1 MDNQGNDSKN
11 KEMFAIFQL
20 ESEEILERLFNNLFD
35 LEKKP
40 ADKDL
45 ISTIY
50 QDLHSIKGA
59 VRMVGF
65 NNIQGIFHKME
76 DIFDAVNNGQFV
88 LDKDTINLM
97 SRSLE
102 TASKYLQE
110 SVKNSRE
117 IIDETYNAVISNLE
131 YILETGIHTEF
142 TEQNNIIASSIADI
156 AAGNINQ
163 GSEALPQ
170 EEINQAFNNCFEMID
185 GIVPEEETQDIVLLK
200 EEVQNIHKFFID
212 SNLYEVR
219 SSLENVIAKLDFV
232 MNATNTLTIS
242 EILELRNELS
252 SAAAKFTTSCIETE
266 DAGLT
271 FFEVAEKISM
281 LQGSSIYAKEI
292 EEDILHLKEDIA
304 DPNLLEVINM
314 ILEILRFISENSV
327 QLEEQMMLT
336 LKSAIEY
343 CASPNE
349 SFDYDLILQQLEI
362 MKQLLDLN
370 YKKDNEL
377 TEIKNISTQTTSN
390 NKSSSSTEIKT
401 LHVNAQKLDLLVN
414 QLGELIITKIKT
426 EKNLEKIDA
435 IKIANEICQKDLLKT
450 SNYLRYYNRKYL
462 QSGSTDQYTGVFVK
476 QVFSLLLDITQNVSK
491 TIYDLN
497 SLYRS
502 SKEDDMK
509 MRLII
514 DEMESMVK
522 NIRVLPISTVFNSFS
537 RMVRDIANEK
547 GKDIDFEIEGKD
559 TCADKKIIEEIKT
572 PLIHIL
578 RNAIDHGIESKEE
591 RIANGKSPVGRI
603 LLSAKQDDNKVII
616 DVFDDGQGFNL
627 QKIKDRAVSRG
638 FLTQEDIDSM
648 TDEAIMNIIFWPG
661 FTTGDSITSISGR
674 GIGLDVVKTKISQ
687 LNGKVKVISEF
698 GKGSCVHIE
707 IPVTLT
713 TLRVF
718 LVQISGQTFAIPIQ
732 VITTFILKKQ
742 NEIKTNNGIR
752 SIMYNNNIIPLYY
765 LADILGLEPVPRGDK
780 ETILII
786 ENDEKT
792 IGLVVDRLVGDQDI
806 LQKKLSPPLYK
817 VKNISGITN
826 LASGELCLIL
836 NMQDIMHFDFN
847 NAVNSA
853 NNPKL
858 LPSDTLSYKRILVVD
873 DSITTRTMIKNILLN
888 IGYMVDAVL
897 DAEEALVKLK
907 LNHYDLIITDLTMPK
922 IDGYEFI
929 ERLKND
935 EMYMDIP
942 IIVMSSMPEKSA
954 KSKLNKTFVDY
965 YISKDNFNQEELAS
979 QVKQILTKY
988 HNK

>member
-1 MDNQGNDSKN
+1 MYKRQ
-11 KEMFAIFQL
+11 
-20 ESEEILERLFNNLFD
+20 
-35 LEKKP
+35 
-40 ADKDL
+40 
-45 ISTIY
+45 
-50 QDLHSIKGA
+50 
-59 VRMVGF
+59 
-65 NNIQGIFHKME
+65 
-76 DIFDAVNNGQFV
+76 
-88 LDKDTINLM
+88 
-97 SRSLE
+97 
-102 TASKYLQE
+102 
-110 SVKNSRE
+110 
-117 IIDETYNAVISNLE
+117 
-131 YILETGIHTEF
+131 
-142 TEQNNIIASSIADI
+142 
-156 AAGNINQ
+156 
-163 GSEALPQ
+163 
-170 EEINQAFNNCFEMID
+170 
-185 GIVPEEETQDIVLLK
+185 VPEEESQDIVILK
-200 EEVQNIHKFFID
+200 EEVEKIYEFFKN
-212 SNLYEVR
+212 SNLYEVKT
-219 SSLENVIAKLDFV
+219 SLENILAKLDFV
-232 MNATNTLTIS
+232 MNATNTFTIS

-266 DAGLT
+266 EGGLT
-271 FFEVAEKISM
+271 FFDIAEKISM

-292 EEDILHLKEDIA
+292 KDDIAQLKEGVDDQNIIEIINVINDILD
-304 DPNLLEVINM
+304 
-314 ILEILRFISENSV
+314 FISENSV
-327 QLEEQMMLT
+327 QLEEQMMMT
-336 LKSAIEY
+336 LKGAVEY

-349 SFDYDLILQQLEI
+349 NIDNDLILQQLEI
-362 MKQLLDLN
+362 MKQLLELN
-370 YKKDNEL
+370 YKKD
-377 TEIKNISTQTTSN
+377 TGVSEIKSLSTQTSSA
-390 NKSSSSTEIKT
+390 NKSNASTEIKT

-426 EKNLEKIDA
+426 EKNLEKIDS
-435 IKIANEICQKDLLKT
+435 IKNANEACQKDLLKT

-462 QSGSTDQYTGVFVK
+462 QSGNTDQYTGVFVK
-476 QVFSLLLDITQNVSK
+476 QVFSLLLDITQNVSR

-497 SLYRS
+497 SLYRA

-591 RIANGKSPVGRI
+591 RIANGKSPVGKI

-616 DVFDDGQGFNL
+616 DVVDDGQGFNL
-627 QKIKDRAVSRG
+627 EKIKDRAVSRG
-638 FLTQEDIDSM
+638 FLTQDDIDSM

-732 VITTFILKKQ
+732 VITTFILKNQ

-752 SIMYNNNIIPLYY
+752 SILFNGNIIPLYY
-765 LADILGLEPVPRGDK
+765 LSDILELAPAPRNEK

-786 ENDEKT
+786 EADDKT
-792 IGLVVDRLVGDQDI
+792 IGLVVDKLLGDQDI

-836 NMQDIMHFDFN
+836 NMQDIMHYDFN
-847 NAVNSA
+847 KAMISA
-853 NNPKL
+853 NNQEL
-858 LPSDTLSYKRILVVD
+858 LTSDVLSYKRILIVD
-873 DSITTRTMIKNILLN
+873 DSVTTRTMVKNILLN
-888 IGYMVDAVL
+888 IGYMVDTVL
-897 DAEEALVKLK
+897 DADEALVKLK
-907 LNHYDLIITDLTMPK
+907 LTHYDLIITDLTMPK

-929 ERLKND
+929 ERLRND
-935 EMYMDIP
+935 EMYADIP
-942 IIVMSSMPEKSA
+942 IIVISSLPENQARKR
-954 KSKLNKTFVDY
+954 LNKLSIAH
-965 YISKDNFNQEELAS
+965 YISKDNFDQADLAM
-979 QVKQILTKY
+979 QVKEILTKF
-988 HNK
+988 HH

>member
-1 MDNQGNDSKN
+1 MDFLGNDNNKNN
-11 KEMFAIFQL
+11 KEMLAIFQG
-20 ESEEILERLFNNLFD
+20 ESEEILERLFNNLFS
-35 LEKKP
+35 LEDTP
-40 ADKDL
+40 ANKDL
-45 ISTIY
+45 IGSIY
-50 QDLHSIKGA
+50 RDLHSLKGA

-76 DIFDAVNNGQFV
+76 DIFDAVNNDQFV
-88 LDKDTINLM
+88 LDKDIINLM

-102 TASKYLQE
+102 TASRYLQE
-110 SVKNSRE
+110 SIKNGRE
-117 IIDETYNAVISNLE
+117 IIDEEFTATLSNLE
-131 YILETGIHTEF
+131 YILDIEMNEQTFRQNET
-142 TEQNNIIASSIADI
+142 IAEAGMAPREESS
-156 AAGNINQ
+156 GLSQ
-163 GSEALPQ
+163 YQ
-170 EEINQAFNNCFEMID
+170 EEINSSFNACFEIID
-185 GIVPEEETQDIVLLK
+185 SIVPEEESQDIVILK
-200 EEVQNIHKFFID
+200 EEVEKIYEFFKN
-212 SNLYEVR
+212 SNLYEVKT
-219 SSLENVIAKLDFV
+219 SLENILAKLDFV
-232 MNATNTLTIS
+232 MNATNTFTIS

-266 DAGLT
+266 EGGLT
-271 FFEVAEKISM
+271 FFDIAEKISM

-292 EEDILHLKEDIA
+292 KDDIAQLKEGIDDQNIIEIINVINDILD
-304 DPNLLEVINM
+304 
-314 ILEILRFISENSV
+314 FISENSV
-327 QLEEQMMLT
+327 QLEEQMMMT
-336 LKSAIEY
+336 LKGAVEY

-349 SFDYDLILQQLEI
+349 NIDNDLILQQLEI
-362 MKQLLDLN
+362 MKQLLELN
-370 YKKDNEL
+370 YKKD
-377 TEIKNISTQTTSN
+377 TGVSEIKSLSTQTSSA
-390 NKSSSSTEIKT
+390 NKSNASTEIKT

-426 EKNLEKIDA
+426 EKNLEKIDS
-435 IKIANEICQKDLLKT
+435 IKNANEVCQKDLLKT

-462 QSGSTDQYTGVFVK
+462 QSGNTDQYTGVFVK
-476 QVFSLLLDITQNVSK
+476 QVFSLLLDITQNVSR

-497 SLYRS
+497 SLYRA

-591 RIANGKSPVGRI
+591 RIANGKSPVGKI

-616 DVFDDGQGFNL
+616 DVVDDGQGFNL
-627 QKIKDRAVSRG
+627 EKIKDRAVSRG
-638 FLTQEDIDSM
+638 FLTQDDIDSM

-732 VITTFILKKQ
+732 VITTFILKNQ
-742 NEIKTNNGIR
+742 NEIKTNNGVR
-752 SIMYNNNIIPLYY
+752 SILFNGNIIPLYY
-765 LADILGLEPVPRGDK
+765 LSDILELAPAPRNEK

-786 ENDEKT
+786 EADDKT
-792 IGLVVDRLVGDQDI
+792 IGLVVDKLLGDQDI

-836 NMQDIMHFDFN
+836 NMQDIMHYDFN
-847 NAVNSA
+847 KAMISA
-853 NNPKL
+853 NNQEL
-858 LPSDTLSYKRILVVD
+858 LTSDVLSYKRILIVD
-873 DSITTRTMIKNILLN
+873 DSVTTRTMVKNILLN
-888 IGYMVDAVL
+888 IGYMVDTVL
-897 DAEEALVKLK
+897 DADEALVKLK
-907 LNHYDLIITDLTMPK
+907 LTHYDLIITDLTMPK

-929 ERLKND
+929 ERLRND
-935 EMYMDIP
+935 EMYADIP
-942 IIVMSSMPEKSA
+942 IIVISSLPENQARKR
-954 KSKLNKTFVDY
+954 LNKLSIAH
-965 YISKDNFNQEELAS
+965 YISKDNFDQADLAM
-979 QVKQILTKY
+979 QVKEILTKF
-988 HNK
+988 HH

>member
-1 MDNQGNDSKN
+1 MFDGNDNNN
-11 KEMFAIFQL
+11 KEMFSIFQS
-20 ESEEILERLFNNLFD
+20 ESEELIEQLLNTLFSLE
-35 LEKKP
+35 ETP
-40 ADKDL
+40 ANKDL

-50 QDLHSIKGA
+50 RELHSLKGA

-65 NNIQGIFHKME
+65 NNIQSIFHKME
-76 DIFDAVNNGQFV
+76 DIFDAVNKGDFN
-88 LDKDTINLM
+88 LDTEIIRQL
-97 SRSLE
+97 SRSVE
-102 TASKYLQE
+102 IASKYLQE
-110 SVKNSRE
+110 SIKNERE
-117 IIDETYNAVISNLE
+117 IIDETFTAAISNLE
-131 YILETGIHTEF
+131 YILEIEIN
-142 TEQNNIIASSIADI
+142 EQANNSNPILNMIDTAPDTSEL
-156 AAGNINQ
+156 AAH
-163 GSEALPQ
+163 Q
-170 EEINQAFNNCFEMID
+170 EEINYSFNNCFEIID
-185 GIVPEEETQDIVLLK
+185 SIVPEEESQDIIILK
-200 EEVQNIHKFFID
+200 EEVQKIYEFFQN
-212 SNLYEVR
+212 SNLYEVKT
-219 SSLENVIAKLDFV
+219 SLENILTKIEFV
-232 MNATNTLTIS
+232 LNATSTLTIS

-266 DAGLT
+266 DTGNT
-271 FFEVAEKISM
+271 FFDIAEKISM
-281 LQGSSIYAKEI
+281 LQGSSIHAKEI
-292 EEDILHLKEDIA
+292 KDDILLLKENID
-304 DPNLLEVINM
+304 DQN
-314 ILEILRFISENSV
+314 ILEIIGVIIEILDFITDNSV
-327 QLEEQMMLT
+327 QLEEQMIMT
-336 LKSAIEY
+336 LKSAVEY

-349 SFDYDLILQQLEI
+349 NIDSDLILQQLEI
-362 MKQLLDLN
+362 MKQLLELN
-370 YKKDNEL
+370 YKKDTGVN
-377 TEIKNISTQTTSN
+377 EIKNLSTQTSSS

-401 LHVNAQKLDLLVN
+401 LHVSAQKLDLLVN

-426 EKNLEKIDA
+426 EKNLDKIDS
-435 IKIANEICQKDLLKT
+435 IKNANEACQKDLLKT
-450 SNYLRYYNRKYL
+450 SNFLRYYNRKYL
-462 QSGSTDQYTGVFVK
+462 QTGNSDQYIGVFAK
-476 QVFSLLLDITQNVSK
+476 QVFSLLLDITQNMSRTV
-491 TIYDLN
+491 YDLN
-497 SLYRS
+497 SLYRA

-514 DEMESMVK
+514 DEIESMVK

-537 RMVRDIANEK
+537 RMVRDIATEK

-616 DVFDDGQGFNL
+616 DVMDDGQGFNL
-627 QKIKDRAVSRG
+627 EKIKDRAVSRG

-732 VITTFILKKQ
+732 VITTFILKNQ
-742 NEIKTNNGIR
+742 SEINTNNGIR
-752 SIMYNNNIIPLYY
+752 SILYNGKIIPLYY
-765 LADILGLEPVPRGDK
+765 LSDILDLEPTPRGEK
-780 ETILII
+780 ETILIL
-786 ENDEKT
+786 EADEKT
-792 IGLVVDRLVGDQDI
+792 IGLVVDKLLGDQDI

-847 NAVNSA
+847 KAVNSS
-853 NNPKL
+853 NNQRL
-858 LPSDTLSYKRILVVD
+858 LPPDVLSYKRILIVD

-888 IGYMVDAVL
+888 TGYEVDTVE
-897 DAEEALVKLK
+897 DAEEALIKLK
-907 LNHYDLIITDLTMPK
+907 HGHYDLIMTDLTMPK

-929 ERLKND
+929 ERLRND
-935 EMYMDIP
+935 EMYADIP
-942 IIVMSSMPEKSA
+942 IVVMSSIEEA
-954 KSKLNKTFVDY
+954 KARKQLQNKNAIDFYVSKENFDQQEF
-965 YISKDNFNQEELAS
+965 SKQI
-979 QVKQILTKY
+979 KKILTKY
-988 HNK
+988 HK

>member
-1 MDNQGNDSKN
+1 MDFLGNDNNKNN
-11 KEMFAIFQL
+11 KEMLAIFQG
-20 ESEEILERLFNNLFD
+20 ESEEILERLFNNLFS
-35 LEKKP
+35 LEDTP
-40 ADKDL
+40 ANKDL
-45 ISTIY
+45 IGSIY
-50 QDLHSIKGA
+50 RDLHSLKGA
-59 VRMVGF
+59 VRMIGF

-76 DIFDAVNNGQFV
+76 DIFDAVNNDQFV
-88 LDKDTINLM
+88 LDKDIINLM

-102 TASKYLQE
+102 TASRYLQE
-110 SVKNSRE
+110 SIKNGRE
-117 IIDETYNAVISNLE
+117 IIDEEFTATLSNLE
-131 YILETGIHTEF
+131 YILDIEMNEQTFRQNET
-142 TEQNNIIASSIADI
+142 IAEAGMAPREESS
-156 AAGNINQ
+156 GLSQ
-163 GSEALPQ
+163 YQ
-170 EEINQAFNNCFEMID
+170 EEINSSFNACFEIID
-185 GIVPEEETQDIVLLK
+185 SIVPEEESQDIVILK
-200 EEVQNIHKFFID
+200 EEVEKIYEFFKN
-212 SNLYEVR
+212 SNLYEVKT
-219 SSLENVIAKLDFV
+219 SLENILAKLDFV
-232 MNATNTLTIS
+232 MNATNTFTIS

-266 DAGLT
+266 EGGLT
-271 FFEVAEKISM
+271 FFDIAEKISM

-292 EEDILHLKEDIA
+292 KDDIAQLKEGVDDQNIIEIINVINDILD
-304 DPNLLEVINM
+304 
-314 ILEILRFISENSV
+314 FISENSV
-327 QLEEQMMLT
+327 QLEEQMMMT
-336 LKSAIEY
+336 LKGAVEY

-349 SFDYDLILQQLEI
+349 NIDNDLILQQLEI
-362 MKQLLDLN
+362 MKQLLELN
-370 YKKDNEL
+370 YKKD
-377 TEIKNISTQTTSN
+377 TGVSEIKSLSTQTSSA
-390 NKSSSSTEIKT
+390 NKSNASTEIKT

-426 EKNLEKIDA
+426 EKNLEKIDS
-435 IKIANEICQKDLLKT
+435 IKNANEACQKDLLKT

-462 QSGSTDQYTGVFVK
+462 QSGNTDQYTGVFVK
-476 QVFSLLLDITQNVSK
+476 QVFSLLLDITQNVSR

-497 SLYRS
+497 SLYRA

-591 RIANGKSPVGRI
+591 RIANGKSPVGKI

-616 DVFDDGQGFNL
+616 DVVDDGQGFNL
-627 QKIKDRAVSRG
+627 EKIKDRAVSRG
-638 FLTQEDIDSM
+638 FLTQDDIDSM

-732 VITTFILKKQ
+732 VITTFILKNQ
-742 NEIKTNNGIR
+742 NEIKTNNGVR
-752 SIMYNNNIIPLYY
+752 SILFNGNIIPLYY
-765 LADILGLEPVPRGDK
+765 LSDILELAPAPRNEK

-786 ENDEKT
+786 EADDKT
-792 IGLVVDRLVGDQDI
+792 IGLVVDKLLGDQDI

-836 NMQDIMHFDFN
+836 NMQDIMHYDFN
-847 NAVNSA
+847 KAMISA
-853 NNPKL
+853 NNQEL
-858 LPSDTLSYKRILVVD
+858 LTSDVLSYKRILIVD
-873 DSITTRTMIKNILLN
+873 DSVTTRTMVKNILLN
-888 IGYMVDAVL
+888 IGYMVDTVL
-897 DAEEALVKLK
+897 DADEALVKLK
-907 LNHYDLIITDLTMPK
+907 LTHYDLIITDLTMPK

-929 ERLKND
+929 ERLRND
-935 EMYMDIP
+935 EMYADIP
-942 IIVMSSMPEKSA
+942 IIVISSLPENQARKR
-954 KSKLNKTFVDY
+954 LNKLSIAH
-965 YISKDNFNQEELAS
+965 YISKDNFDQADLAM
-979 QVKQILTKY
+979 QVKEILTKF
-988 HNK
+988 HH

>member
-1 MDNQGNDSKN
+1 MDFLGNDNNKNN
-11 KEMFAIFQL
+11 KEMLAIFQG
-20 ESEEILERLFNNLFD
+20 ESEEILERLFNNLFS
-35 LEKKP
+35 LEDTP
-40 ADKDL
+40 ANKDL
-45 ISTIY
+45 IGSIY
-50 QDLHSIKGA
+50 RDLHSLKGA

-76 DIFDAVNNGQFV
+76 DIFDAVNNDQFV
-88 LDKDTINLM
+88 LDKDIINLM

-102 TASKYLQE
+102 TASRYLQE
-110 SVKNSRE
+110 SIKNGRE
-117 IIDETYNAVISNLE
+117 IIDEEFTATLSNLE
-131 YILETGIHTEF
+131 YILDIEMNEQTFRQNET
-142 TEQNNIIASSIADI
+142 IAEAGMAPREESS
-156 AAGNINQ
+156 GLSQ
-163 GSEALPQ
+163 YQ
-170 EEINQAFNNCFEMID
+170 EEINSSFNACFEIID
-185 GIVPEEETQDIVLLK
+185 SIVPEEESQDIVILK
-200 EEVQNIHKFFID
+200 EEVEKIYEFFKN
-212 SNLYEVR
+212 SNLYEVKT
-219 SSLENVIAKLDFV
+219 SLENILAKLDFV
-232 MNATNTLTIS
+232 MNATNTFTIS

-266 DAGLT
+266 EGGLT
-271 FFEVAEKISM
+271 FFDIAEKISM

-292 EEDILHLKEDIA
+292 KDDIAQLKEGIDDQNIIEIINVINDILD
-304 DPNLLEVINM
+304 
-314 ILEILRFISENSV
+314 FISENSV
-327 QLEEQMMLT
+327 QLEEQMMMT
-336 LKSAIEY
+336 LKGAVEY

-349 SFDYDLILQQLEI
+349 NIDNDLILQQLEI
-362 MKQLLDLN
+362 MKQLLELN
-370 YKKDNEL
+370 YKKD
-377 TEIKNISTQTTSN
+377 TGVSEIKSLSTQTSSA
-390 NKSSSSTEIKT
+390 NKSNASTEIKT

-426 EKNLEKIDA
+426 EKNLEKIDS
-435 IKIANEICQKDLLKT
+435 IKNANEACQRDLLKT

-462 QSGSTDQYTGVFVK
+462 QSGNTDQYTGVFVK
-476 QVFSLLLDITQNVSK
+476 QVFSLLLDITQNVSR

-497 SLYRS
+497 SLYRA

-591 RIANGKSPVGRI
+591 RIANGKSPVGKI

-616 DVFDDGQGFNL
+616 DVVDDGQGFNL
-627 QKIKDRAVSRG
+627 EKIKDRAVSRG
-638 FLTQEDIDSM
+638 FLTQDDIDSM

-732 VITTFILKKQ
+732 VITTFILKNQ
-742 NEIKTNNGIR
+742 NEIKTNNGVR
-752 SIMYNNNIIPLYY
+752 SILFNGNIIPLYY
-765 LADILGLEPVPRGDK
+765 LSDILELAPAPRNEK

-786 ENDEKT
+786 EADDKT
-792 IGLVVDRLVGDQDI
+792 IGLVVDKLLGDQDI

-836 NMQDIMHFDFN
+836 NMQDIMHYDFN
-847 NAVNSA
+847 KAMISA
-853 NNPKL
+853 NNQEL
-858 LPSDTLSYKRILVVD
+858 LTSDVLSYKRILIVD
-873 DSITTRTMIKNILLN
+873 DSVTTRTMVKNILLN
-888 IGYMVDAVL
+888 IGYMVDTVL
-897 DAEEALVKLK
+897 DADEALVKLK
-907 LNHYDLIITDLTMPK
+907 LTHYDLIITDLTMPK

-929 ERLKND
+929 ERLRND
-935 EMYMDIP
+935 EMYADIP
-942 IIVMSSMPEKSA
+942 IIVISSLPENQARKR
-954 KSKLNKTFVDY
+954 LNKLSIAH
-965 YISKDNFNQEELAS
+965 YISKDNFDQADLAM
-979 QVKQILTKY
+979 QVKEILTKF
-988 HNK
+988 HH

>member
-1 MDNQGNDSKN
+1 MDFLGNDNNKNN
-11 KEMFAIFQL
+11 KEMLAIFQG
-20 ESEEILERLFNNLFD
+20 ESEEILERLFNNLFS
-35 LEKKP
+35 LEDTP
-40 ADKDL
+40 ANKDL
-45 ISTIY
+45 IGSIY
-50 QDLHSIKGA
+50 RDLHSLKGA

-76 DIFDAVNNGQFV
+76 DIFDAVNNDQFV
-88 LDKDTINLM
+88 LDKDIINLM

-102 TASKYLQE
+102 TASRYLQE
-110 SVKNSRE
+110 SIKNGRE
-117 IIDETYNAVISNLE
+117 IIDEEFTATLSNLE
-131 YILETGIHTEF
+131 YILDIEMNEQTFRQNET
-142 TEQNNIIASSIADI
+142 IAEAGMAPREESS
-156 AAGNINQ
+156 GLSQ
-163 GSEALPQ
+163 YQ
-170 EEINQAFNNCFEMID
+170 EEINSSFNACFEIID
-185 GIVPEEETQDIVLLK
+185 SIVPEEESQDIVILK
-200 EEVQNIHKFFID
+200 EEVEKIYEFFKN
-212 SNLYEVR
+212 SNLYEVKT
-219 SSLENVIAKLDFV
+219 SLENILAKLDFV
-232 MNATNTLTIS
+232 MNATNTFTIS

-266 DAGLT
+266 EGGLT
-271 FFEVAEKISM
+271 FFDIAEKISM

-292 EEDILHLKEDIA
+292 KDDIAQLKEGIDDQNIIEIINVINDILD
-304 DPNLLEVINM
+304 
-314 ILEILRFISENSV
+314 FISENSV
-327 QLEEQMMLT
+327 QLEEQMMMT
-336 LKSAIEY
+336 LKGAVEY

-349 SFDYDLILQQLEI
+349 NIDNDLILQQLEI
-362 MKQLLDLN
+362 MKQLLELN
-370 YKKDNEL
+370 YKKD
-377 TEIKNISTQTTSN
+377 TGVSEIKSLSTQTSSA
-390 NKSSSSTEIKT
+390 NKSNASTEIKT

-426 EKNLEKIDA
+426 EKNLEKIDS
-435 IKIANEICQKDLLKT
+435 IKNANEACQKDLLKT

-462 QSGSTDQYTGVFVK
+462 QSGNTDQYTGVFVK
-476 QVFSLLLDITQNVSK
+476 QVFSLLLDITQNVSR

-497 SLYRS
+497 SLYRA

-591 RIANGKSPVGRI
+591 RIANGKSPVGKI

-616 DVFDDGQGFNL
+616 DVVDDGQGFNL
-627 QKIKDRAVSRG
+627 EKIKDRAVSRG
-638 FLTQEDIDSM
+638 FLTQDDIDSM

-698 GKGSCVHIE
+698 GKGSCVHLE

-732 VITTFILKKQ
+732 VITTFILKNQ

-752 SIMYNNNIIPLYY
+752 SILFNGNIIPLYY
-765 LADILGLEPVPRGDK
+765 LSDILELAPAPRNEK

-786 ENDEKT
+786 EADDKT
-792 IGLVVDRLVGDQDI
+792 IGLVVDKLLGDQDI

-836 NMQDIMHFDFN
+836 NMQDIMHYDFN
-847 NAVNSA
+847 KAMVSA
-853 NNPKL
+853 NNQTL
-858 LPSDTLSYKRILVVD
+858 LTSDILSYKRILIVD
-873 DSITTRTMIKNILLN
+873 DSVTTRTMVKNILLN
-888 IGYMVDAVL
+888 IGYMVDTVL
-897 DAEEALVKLK
+897 DADEALVKLK
-907 LNHYDLIITDLTMPK
+907 LTHYDLIITDLTMPK

-929 ERLKND
+929 ERLRND
-935 EMYMDIP
+935 EMYADIP
-942 IIVMSSMPEKSA
+942 IIVISSLPENQARKR
-954 KSKLNKTFVDY
+954 LNKLSIAH
-965 YISKDNFNQEELAS
+965 YISKDNFAQADLAM
-979 QVKQILTKY
+979 QVKEILTKF
-988 HNK
+988 HH

>member
-1 MDNQGNDSKN
+1 M
-11 KEMFAIFQL
+11 
-20 ESEEILERLFNNLFD
+20 
-35 LEKKP
+35 P
-40 ADKDL
+40 
-45 ISTIY
+45 
-50 QDLHSIKGA
+50 
-59 VRMVGF
+59 
-65 NNIQGIFHKME
+65 
-76 DIFDAVNNGQFV
+76 
-88 LDKDTINLM
+88 
-97 SRSLE
+97 
-102 TASKYLQE
+102 
-110 SVKNSRE
+110 
-117 IIDETYNAVISNLE
+117 
-131 YILETGIHTEF
+131 
-142 TEQNNIIASSIADI
+142 
-156 AAGNINQ
+156 
-163 GSEALPQ
+163 
-170 EEINQAFNNCFEMID
+170 
-185 GIVPEEETQDIVLLK
+185 
-200 EEVQNIHKFFID
+200 
-212 SNLYEVR
+212 
-219 SSLENVIAKLDFV
+219 
-232 MNATNTLTIS
+232 TNTFTIS

-266 DAGLT
+266 EGGLT
-271 FFEVAEKISM
+271 FFDIAEKISM

-292 EEDILHLKEDIA
+292 KDDIAQLKEGVDDQNIIEIINVINDILD
-304 DPNLLEVINM
+304 
-314 ILEILRFISENSV
+314 FISENSV
-327 QLEEQMMLT
+327 QLEEQMMMT
-336 LKSAIEY
+336 LKGAVEY

-349 SFDYDLILQQLEI
+349 NIDNDLILQQLEI
-362 MKQLLDLN
+362 MKQLLELN
-370 YKKDNEL
+370 YKKD
-377 TEIKNISTQTTSN
+377 TGVSEIKSLSTQTSSA
-390 NKSSSSTEIKT
+390 NKSNASTEIKT

-426 EKNLEKIDA
+426 EKNLEKIDS
-435 IKIANEICQKDLLKT
+435 IKNANEACQKDLLKT

-462 QSGSTDQYTGVFVK
+462 QSGNTDQYTGVFVK
-476 QVFSLLLDITQNVSK
+476 QVFSLLLDITQNVSR

-497 SLYRS
+497 SLYRA

-591 RIANGKSPVGRI
+591 RIANGKSPVGKI

-616 DVFDDGQGFNL
+616 DVVDDGQGFNL
-627 QKIKDRAVSRG
+627 EKIKDRAVSRG
-638 FLTQEDIDSM
+638 FLTQDDIDSM

-732 VITTFILKKQ
+732 VITTFILKNQ
-742 NEIKTNNGIR
+742 NEIKTNNGVR
-752 SIMYNNNIIPLYY
+752 SILFNGNIIPLYY
-765 LADILGLEPVPRGDK
+765 LSDILELAPAPRNEK

-786 ENDEKT
+786 EADDKT
-792 IGLVVDRLVGDQDI
+792 IGLVVDKLLGDQDI

-836 NMQDIMHFDFN
+836 NMQDIMHYDFN
-847 NAVNSA
+847 KAMISA
-853 NNPKL
+853 NNQEL
-858 LPSDTLSYKRILVVD
+858 LTSDVLSYKRILIVD
-873 DSITTRTMIKNILLN
+873 DSVTTRTMVKNILLN
-888 IGYMVDAVL
+888 IGYMVDTVL
-897 DAEEALVKLK
+897 DADEALVKLK
-907 LNHYDLIITDLTMPK
+907 LTHYDLIITDLTMPK

-929 ERLKND
+929 ERLRND
-935 EMYMDIP
+935 EMYADIP
-942 IIVMSSMPEKSA
+942 IIVISSLPENQARKR
-954 KSKLNKTFVDY
+954 LNKLSIAH
-965 YISKDNFNQEELAS
+965 YISKDNFDQADLAM
-979 QVKQILTKY
+979 QVKEILTKF
-988 HNK
+988 HH

>member
-1 MDNQGNDSKN
+1 MDFLGNDNNKNN
-11 KEMFAIFQL
+11 KEMLAIFQG
-20 ESEEILERLFNNLFD
+20 ESEEILERLFNNLFS
-35 LEKKP
+35 LEDTP
-40 ADKDL
+40 ANKDL
-45 ISTIY
+45 IGSIY
-50 QDLHSIKGA
+50 RDLHSLKGA

-76 DIFDAVNNGQFV
+76 DIFDAVNNDQFV
-88 LDKDTINLM
+88 LDKDIINLM

-102 TASKYLQE
+102 TASRYLQE
-110 SVKNSRE
+110 SIKNGRE
-117 IIDETYNAVISNLE
+117 IIDEEFTATLSNLE
-131 YILETGIHTEF
+131 YILDIEMNEQTFRQNET
-142 TEQNNIIASSIADI
+142 IAEAGMAPREESS
-156 AAGNINQ
+156 GLSQ
-163 GSEALPQ
+163 YQ
-170 EEINQAFNNCFEMID
+170 EEINSSFNACFEIID
-185 GIVPEEETQDIVLLK
+185 SIVPEEESQDIVILK
-200 EEVQNIHKFFID
+200 EEVEKIYEFFKN
-212 SNLYEVR
+212 SNLYEVKT
-219 SSLENVIAKLDFV
+219 SLENILAKLDFV
-232 MNATNTLTIS
+232 MNATNTFTIS

-266 DAGLT
+266 EGGLT
-271 FFEVAEKISM
+271 FFDIAEKISM

-292 EEDILHLKEDIA
+292 KDDIAQLKEGIDDQNIIEIINVINDILD
-304 DPNLLEVINM
+304 
-314 ILEILRFISENSV
+314 FISENSV
-327 QLEEQMMLT
+327 QLEEQMMMT
-336 LKSAIEY
+336 LKGAVEY

-349 SFDYDLILQQLEI
+349 NIDNDLILQQLEI
-362 MKQLLDLN
+362 MKQLLELN
-370 YKKDNEL
+370 YKKD
-377 TEIKNISTQTTSN
+377 TGVSEIKSLSTQTSSA
-390 NKSSSSTEIKT
+390 NKSNASTEIKT

-426 EKNLEKIDA
+426 EKNLEKIDS
-435 IKIANEICQKDLLKT
+435 IKNANEACQKDLLKT

-462 QSGSTDQYTGVFVK
+462 QSGNTDQYTGVFVK
-476 QVFSLLLDITQNVSK
+476 QVFSLLLDITQNVSR

-497 SLYRS
+497 SLYRA

-591 RIANGKSPVGRI
+591 RIANGKSPVGKI

-616 DVFDDGQGFNL
+616 DVVDDGQGFNL
-627 QKIKDRAVSRG
+627 EKIKDRAVSRG
-638 FLTQEDIDSM
+638 FLTQDDIDSM

-732 VITTFILKKQ
+732 VITTFILKNQ

-752 SIMYNNNIIPLYY
+752 SILFNGNIIPLYY
-765 LADILGLEPVPRGDK
+765 LSDILELAPAPRNEK

-786 ENDEKT
+786 EADDKT
-792 IGLVVDRLVGDQDI
+792 IGLVVDKLLGDQDI

-836 NMQDIMHFDFN
+836 NMQDIMHYDFN
-847 NAVNSA
+847 KAMVSA
-853 NNPKL
+853 NNQTL
-858 LPSDTLSYKRILVVD
+858 LTSDVLSYKRILIVD
-873 DSITTRTMIKNILLN
+873 DSVTTRTMVKNILLN
-888 IGYMVDAVL
+888 IGYMVDTVL
-897 DAEEALVKLK
+897 DADEALVKLK
-907 LNHYDLIITDLTMPK
+907 LTHYDLIITDLTMPK

-929 ERLKND
+929 ERLRND
-935 EMYMDIP
+935 EMYADIP
-942 IIVMSSMPEKSA
+942 IIVISSLPENQARKR
-954 KSKLNKTFVDY
+954 LNKLSIAH
-965 YISKDNFNQEELAS
+965 YISKDNFDQADLAM
-979 QVKQILTKY
+979 QVKEILTKF
-988 HNK
+988 HH

>member
-1 MDNQGNDSKN
+1 MDFLGNDNNKNN
-11 KEMFAIFQL
+11 KEMLAIFQG
-20 ESEEILERLFNNLFD
+20 ESEEILERLFNNLFS
-35 LEKKP
+35 LEDTP
-40 ADKDL
+40 ANKDL
-45 ISTIY
+45 IGSIY
-50 QDLHSIKGA
+50 RDLHSLKGA

-76 DIFDAVNNGQFV
+76 DIFDAVNNDQFV
-88 LDKDTINLM
+88 LDKDIINLM

-102 TASKYLQE
+102 TASRYLQE
-110 SVKNSRE
+110 SIKNGRE
-117 IIDETYNAVISNLE
+117 IIDEEFTATLSNLE
-131 YILETGIHTEF
+131 YILDIEMNEQTFRQNET
-142 TEQNNIIASSIADI
+142 IAEAGMAPREESS
-156 AAGNINQ
+156 GLSQ
-163 GSEALPQ
+163 YQ
-170 EEINQAFNNCFEMID
+170 EEINSSFNACFEIID
-185 GIVPEEETQDIVLLK
+185 SIVPEEESQDIVILK
-200 EEVQNIHKFFID
+200 EEVEKIYEFFKN
-212 SNLYEVR
+212 SNLYEVKT
-219 SSLENVIAKLDFV
+219 SLENILAKLDFV
-232 MNATNTLTIS
+232 MNATNTFTIS

-252 SAAAKFTTSCIETE
+252 YAAAKFTTSCIETE
-266 DAGLT
+266 EGGLT
-271 FFEVAEKISM
+271 FFDIAEKISM

-292 EEDILHLKEDIA
+292 KDDIAQLKEGIDDQNIIEIINVINDILD
-304 DPNLLEVINM
+304 
-314 ILEILRFISENSV
+314 FISENSV
-327 QLEEQMMLT
+327 QLEEQMMMT
-336 LKSAIEY
+336 LKGAVEY

-349 SFDYDLILQQLEI
+349 NIDNDLILQQLEI
-362 MKQLLDLN
+362 MKQLLELN
-370 YKKDNEL
+370 YKKD
-377 TEIKNISTQTTSN
+377 TGVSEIKSLSTQTSSA
-390 NKSSSSTEIKT
+390 NKSNASTEIKT

-426 EKNLEKIDA
+426 EKNLEKIDS
-435 IKIANEICQKDLLKT
+435 IKNANEACQKDLLKT

-462 QSGSTDQYTGVFVK
+462 QSGNTDQYTGVFVK
-476 QVFSLLLDITQNVSK
+476 QVFSLLLDITQNVSR

-497 SLYRS
+497 SLYRA

-591 RIANGKSPVGRI
+591 RIANGKSPVGKI

-616 DVFDDGQGFNL
+616 DVVDDGQGFNL
-627 QKIKDRAVSRG
+627 EKIKDRAVSRG
-638 FLTQEDIDSM
+638 FLTQDDIDSM

-732 VITTFILKKQ
+732 VITTFILKNQ
-742 NEIKTNNGIR
+742 NEIKTNNGVR
-752 SIMYNNNIIPLYY
+752 SILFNGNIIPLYY
-765 LADILGLEPVPRGDK
+765 LSDILELAPAPRNEK

-786 ENDEKT
+786 EADDKT
-792 IGLVVDRLVGDQDI
+792 IGLVVDKLLGDQDI

-836 NMQDIMHFDFN
+836 NMQDIMHYDFN
-847 NAVNSA
+847 KAMISA
-853 NNPKL
+853 NNQEL
-858 LPSDTLSYKRILVVD
+858 LTSDVLSYKRILIVD
-873 DSITTRTMIKNILLN
+873 DSVTTRTMVKNILLN
-888 IGYMVDAVL
+888 IGYMVDTVL
-897 DAEEALVKLK
+897 DADEALVKLK
-907 LNHYDLIITDLTMPK
+907 LTHYDLIITDLTMPK

-929 ERLKND
+929 ERLRND
-935 EMYMDIP
+935 EMYADIP
-942 IIVMSSMPEKSA
+942 IIVISSLPENQARKR
-954 KSKLNKTFVDY
+954 LNKLSIAH
-965 YISKDNFNQEELAS
+965 YISKDNFDQADLAM
-979 QVKQILTKY
+979 QVKEILTKF
-988 HNK
+988 HH

>member
-1 MDNQGNDSKN
+1 MDFLGNDNNKNN
-11 KEMFAIFQL
+11 KEMLAIFQG
-20 ESEEILERLFNNLFD
+20 ESEEILERLFNNLFS
-35 LEKKP
+35 LEDTP
-40 ADKDL
+40 ANKDL
-45 ISTIY
+45 IGSIY
-50 QDLHSIKGA
+50 RDLHSLKGA

-76 DIFDAVNNGQFV
+76 DIFDAVNNDQFV
-88 LDKDTINLM
+88 LDKDIINLM

-102 TASKYLQE
+102 TASRYLQE
-110 SVKNSRE
+110 SIKNGRE
-117 IIDETYNAVISNLE
+117 IIDEEFTATLSNLE
-131 YILETGIHTEF
+131 YILDIEMNEQTFRQNET
-142 TEQNNIIASSIADI
+142 IAEAGMAPREESS
-156 AAGNINQ
+156 GLSQ
-163 GSEALPQ
+163 YQ
-170 EEINQAFNNCFEMID
+170 EEINSSFNACFEIID
-185 GIVPEEETQDIVLLK
+185 SIVPEEESQDIVILK
-200 EEVQNIHKFFID
+200 EEVEKIYEFFKN
-212 SNLYEVR
+212 SNLYEVKT
-219 SSLENVIAKLDFV
+219 SLENILAKLDFV
-232 MNATNTLTIS
+232 MNATNTFTIS

-266 DAGLT
+266 EGGLT
-271 FFEVAEKISM
+271 FFDIAEKISM

-292 EEDILHLKEDIA
+292 KDDIAQLKEGIDDQNIIEIINVINDILD
-304 DPNLLEVINM
+304 
-314 ILEILRFISENSV
+314 FISENSV
-327 QLEEQMMLT
+327 QLEEQMMMT
-336 LKSAIEY
+336 LKGAVEY

-349 SFDYDLILQQLEI
+349 NIDNDLILQQLEI
-362 MKQLLDLN
+362 MKQLLELN
-370 YKKDNEL
+370 YKKD
-377 TEIKNISTQTTSN
+377 TGVSEIKSLSTQTSSA
-390 NKSSSSTEIKT
+390 NKSNASTEIKT

-426 EKNLEKIDA
+426 EKNLEKIDS
-435 IKIANEICQKDLLKT
+435 IKNANEACQKDLLKT

-462 QSGSTDQYTGVFVK
+462 QSGNTDQYTGVFVK
-476 QVFSLLLDITQNVSK
+476 QVFSLLLDITQNVSR

-497 SLYRS
+497 SLYRA

-591 RIANGKSPVGRI
+591 RIANGKSPVGKI

-616 DVFDDGQGFNL
+616 DVVDDGQGFNL
-627 QKIKDRAVSRG
+627 EKIKDRAVSRG
-638 FLTQEDIDSM
+638 FLTQDDIDSM

-732 VITTFILKKQ
+732 VITTFILKNQ

-752 SIMYNNNIIPLYY
+752 SILFNGNIIPLYY
-765 LADILGLEPVPRGDK
+765 LSDILELAPAPRNEK

-786 ENDEKT
+786 EADDKT
-792 IGLVVDRLVGDQDI
+792 IGLVVDKLLGDQDI

-836 NMQDIMHFDFN
+836 NMQDIMHYDFN
-847 NAVNSA
+847 KAMISA
-853 NNPKL
+853 NNQEL
-858 LPSDTLSYKRILVVD
+858 LTSDVLSYKRILIVD
-873 DSITTRTMIKNILLN
+873 DSVTTRTMVKNILLN
-888 IGYMVDAVL
+888 IGYMVDTVL
-897 DAEEALVKLK
+897 DADEALVKLK
-907 LNHYDLIITDLTMPK
+907 LTHYDLIITDLTMPK

-929 ERLKND
+929 ERLRND
-935 EMYMDIP
+935 EMYADIP
-942 IIVMSSMPEKSA
+942 IIVISSLPENQARKR
-954 KSKLNKTFVDY
+954 LNKLSIAH
-965 YISKDNFNQEELAS
+965 YISKDNFDQADLAM
-979 QVKQILTKY
+979 QVKEILTKF
-988 HNK
+988 HH

>member
-1 MDNQGNDSKN
+1 
-11 KEMFAIFQL
+11 
-20 ESEEILERLFNNLFD
+20 
-35 LEKKP
+35 
-40 ADKDL
+40 
-45 ISTIY
+45 
-50 QDLHSIKGA
+50 
-59 VRMVGF
+59 
-65 NNIQGIFHKME
+65 
-76 DIFDAVNNGQFV
+76 
-88 LDKDTINLM
+88 
-97 SRSLE
+97 
-102 TASKYLQE
+102 
-110 SVKNSRE
+110 
-117 IIDETYNAVISNLE
+117 
-131 YILETGIHTEF
+131 
-142 TEQNNIIASSIADI
+142 
-156 AAGNINQ
+156 
-163 GSEALPQ
+163 
-170 EEINQAFNNCFEMID
+170 
-185 GIVPEEETQDIVLLK
+185 
-200 EEVQNIHKFFID
+200 
-212 SNLYEVR
+212 
-219 SSLENVIAKLDFV
+219 
-232 MNATNTLTIS
+232 
-242 EILELRNELS
+242 
-252 SAAAKFTTSCIETE
+252 
-266 DAGLT
+266 
-271 FFEVAEKISM
+271 M

-292 EEDILHLKEDIA
+292 KDDIAQLKEGVDDQNIIEIINVINDILD
-304 DPNLLEVINM
+304 
-314 ILEILRFISENSV
+314 FISENSV
-327 QLEEQMMLT
+327 QLEEQMMMT
-336 LKSAIEY
+336 LKGAVEY

-349 SFDYDLILQQLEI
+349 NIDNDLILQQLEI
-362 MKQLLDLN
+362 MKQLLELN
-370 YKKDNEL
+370 YKKD
-377 TEIKNISTQTTSN
+377 TGVSEIKSLSTQTSSA
-390 NKSSSSTEIKT
+390 NKSNASTEIKT

-426 EKNLEKIDA
+426 EKNLEKIDS
-435 IKIANEICQKDLLKT
+435 IKNANEACQKDLLKT

-462 QSGSTDQYTGVFVK
+462 QSGNTDQYTGVFVK
-476 QVFSLLLDITQNVSK
+476 QVFSLLLDITQNVSR

-497 SLYRS
+497 SLYRA

-591 RIANGKSPVGRI
+591 RIANGKSPVGKI

-616 DVFDDGQGFNL
+616 DVVDDGQGFNL
-627 QKIKDRAVSRG
+627 EKIKDRAVSRG
-638 FLTQEDIDSM
+638 FLTQDDIDSM

-732 VITTFILKKQ
+732 VITTFILKNQ

-752 SIMYNNNIIPLYY
+752 SILFNGNIIPLYY
-765 LADILGLEPVPRGDK
+765 LSDILELAPAPRNEK

-786 ENDEKT
+786 EADDKT
-792 IGLVVDRLVGDQDI
+792 IGLVVDKLLGDQDI

-836 NMQDIMHFDFN
+836 NMQDIMHYDFN
-847 NAVNSA
+847 KAMISA
-853 NNPKL
+853 NNQEL
-858 LPSDTLSYKRILVVD
+858 LTSDVLSYKRILIVD
-873 DSITTRTMIKNILLN
+873 DSVTTRTMVKNILLN
-888 IGYMVDAVL
+888 IGYMVDTVL
-897 DAEEALVKLK
+897 DADEALVKLK
-907 LNHYDLIITDLTMPK
+907 LTHYDLIITDLTMPK

-929 ERLKND
+929 ERLRND
-935 EMYMDIP
+935 EMYADIP
-942 IIVMSSMPEKSA
+942 IIVISSLPENQARKR
-954 KSKLNKTFVDY
+954 LNKLSIAH
-965 YISKDNFNQEELAS
+965 YISKDNFDQADLAM
-979 QVKQILTKY
+979 QVKEILTKF
-988 HNK
+988 HH

>member
-1 MDNQGNDSKN
+1 MDFLGNDNNKNN
-11 KEMFAIFQL
+11 KEMLAIFQG
-20 ESEEILERLFNNLFD
+20 ESEEILERLFNNLFS
-35 LEKKP
+35 LEDTP
-40 ADKDL
+40 ANKDL
-45 ISTIY
+45 IGSIY
-50 QDLHSIKGA
+50 RDLHSLKGA

-65 NNIQGIFHKME
+65 NSIQGIFHKME
-76 DIFDAVNNGQFV
+76 DIFDAVNNDQFV
-88 LDKDTINLM
+88 LDKDIINLM

-102 TASKYLQE
+102 TASRYLQE
-110 SVKNSRE
+110 SIKNGRE
-117 IIDETYNAVISNLE
+117 IIDEEFTATLSNLE
-131 YILETGIHTEF
+131 YILDIEMNEQTFRQNET
-142 TEQNNIIASSIADI
+142 IAEAGMAPREESS
-156 AAGNINQ
+156 GLSQ
-163 GSEALPQ
+163 YQ
-170 EEINQAFNNCFEMID
+170 EEINSSFNACFEIID
-185 GIVPEEETQDIVLLK
+185 SIVPEEESQDIVILK
-200 EEVQNIHKFFID
+200 EEVEKIYEFFKN
-212 SNLYEVR
+212 SNLYEVKT
-219 SSLENVIAKLDFV
+219 SLENILAKLDFV
-232 MNATNTLTIS
+232 MNATNTFTIS

-266 DAGLT
+266 EGGLT
-271 FFEVAEKISM
+271 FFDIAEKISM

-292 EEDILHLKEDIA
+292 KDDIAQLKEGIDDQNIIEIINVINDILD
-304 DPNLLEVINM
+304 
-314 ILEILRFISENSV
+314 FISENSV
-327 QLEEQMMLT
+327 QLEEQMMMT
-336 LKSAIEY
+336 LKGAVEY

-349 SFDYDLILQQLEI
+349 NIDNDLILQQLEI
-362 MKQLLDLN
+362 MKQLLELN
-370 YKKDNEL
+370 YKKD
-377 TEIKNISTQTTSN
+377 TGVSEIKSLSTQTSSA
-390 NKSSSSTEIKT
+390 NKSNASTEIKT

-426 EKNLEKIDA
+426 EKNLEKIDS
-435 IKIANEICQKDLLKT
+435 IKNANEACQKDLLKT

-462 QSGSTDQYTGVFVK
+462 QSGNTDQYTGVFVK
-476 QVFSLLLDITQNVSK
+476 QVFSLLLDITQNVSR

-497 SLYRS
+497 SLYRA

-591 RIANGKSPVGRI
+591 RIANGKSPVGKI

-616 DVFDDGQGFNL
+616 DVVDDGQGFNL
-627 QKIKDRAVSRG
+627 EKIKDRAVSRG
-638 FLTQEDIDSM
+638 FLTQDDIDSM

-732 VITTFILKKQ
+732 VITTFILKNQ

-752 SIMYNNNIIPLYY
+752 SILFNGNIIPLYY
-765 LADILGLEPVPRGDK
+765 LSDILELAPAPRNEK

-786 ENDEKT
+786 EADDKT
-792 IGLVVDRLVGDQDI
+792 IGLVVDKLLGDQDI

-836 NMQDIMHFDFN
+836 NMQDIMHYDFN
-847 NAVNSA
+847 KAMVSA
-853 NNPKL
+853 NNQTL
-858 LPSDTLSYKRILVVD
+858 LTSDVLSYKRILIVD
-873 DSITTRTMIKNILLN
+873 DSVTTRTMVKNILLN
-888 IGYMVDAVL
+888 IGYMVDTVL
-897 DAEEALVKLK
+897 DADEALVKLK
-907 LNHYDLIITDLTMPK
+907 LTHYDLIITDLTMPK

-929 ERLKND
+929 ERLRND
-935 EMYMDIP
+935 EMYADIP
-942 IIVMSSMPEKSA
+942 IIVISSLPENQARKR
-954 KSKLNKTFVDY
+954 LNKLSIAH
-965 YISKDNFNQEELAS
+965 YISKDNFDQADLAM
-979 QVKQILTKY
+979 QVKEILTKF
-988 HNK
+988 HH

>member
-1 MDNQGNDSKN
+1 MDFLGNDNNKNN
-11 KEMFAIFQL
+11 KEMLAIFQG
-20 ESEEILERLFNNLFD
+20 ESEEILERLFNNLFS
-35 LEKKP
+35 LEDTP
-40 ADKDL
+40 ANKDL
-45 ISTIY
+45 IGSIY
-50 QDLHSIKGA
+50 RDLHSLKGA

-76 DIFDAVNNGQFV
+76 DIFDAVNNDQFV
-88 LDKDTINLM
+88 LDKDIINLM

-102 TASKYLQE
+102 TASRYLQE
-110 SVKNSRE
+110 SIKNGRE
-117 IIDETYNAVISNLE
+117 IIDEEFTATLSNLE
-131 YILETGIHTEF
+131 YILDIEMNEQTFRQNET
-142 TEQNNIIASSIADI
+142 IAEAGMAPREESS
-156 AAGNINQ
+156 GLSQ
-163 GSEALPQ
+163 YQ
-170 EEINQAFNNCFEMID
+170 EEINSSFNACFEIID
-185 GIVPEEETQDIVLLK
+185 SIVPEEESQDIVILK
-200 EEVQNIHKFFID
+200 EEVEKIYEFFKN
-212 SNLYEVR
+212 SNLYEVKT
-219 SSLENVIAKLDFV
+219 SLENILAKLDFV
-232 MNATNTLTIS
+232 MNATNTFTIS

-266 DAGLT
+266 EGGLT
-271 FFEVAEKISM
+271 FFDIAEKISM

-292 EEDILHLKEDIA
+292 KDDIAQLKEGIDDQNIIEIINVINDILD
-304 DPNLLEVINM
+304 
-314 ILEILRFISENSV
+314 FISENSV
-327 QLEEQMMLT
+327 QLEEQMMMT
-336 LKSAIEY
+336 LKGAVEY

-349 SFDYDLILQQLEI
+349 NIDNDLILQQLEI
-362 MKQLLDLN
+362 MKQLLELN
-370 YKKDNEL
+370 YKKD
-377 TEIKNISTQTTSN
+377 TGVSEIKSLSTQTSSA
-390 NKSSSSTEIKT
+390 NKSNASTEIKT

-426 EKNLEKIDA
+426 EKNLEKIDS
-435 IKIANEICQKDLLKT
+435 IKNANEACQKDLLKT

-462 QSGSTDQYTGVFVK
+462 QSGNTDQYTGVFVK
-476 QVFSLLLDITQNVSK
+476 QVFSLLLDITQNVSR

-497 SLYRS
+497 SLYRA

-591 RIANGKSPVGRI
+591 RIANGKSPVGKI

-616 DVFDDGQGFNL
+616 DVVDDGQGFNL
-627 QKIKDRAVSRG
+627 EKIKDRAVSRG
-638 FLTQEDIDSM
+638 FLTQDDIDSM

-732 VITTFILKKQ
+732 VITTFILKNQ
-742 NEIKTNNGIR
+742 NEIKTNNGVR
-752 SIMYNNNIIPLYY
+752 SILFNGNIIPLYY
-765 LADILGLEPVPRGDK
+765 LSDILELAPAPRNEK

-786 ENDEKT
+786 EADDKT
-792 IGLVVDRLVGDQDI
+792 IGLVVDKLLGDQDI

-836 NMQDIMHFDFN
+836 NMQDIMHYDFN
-847 NAVNSA
+847 KAMISA
-853 NNPKL
+853 NNQEL
-858 LPSDTLSYKRILVVD
+858 LTSDVLSYKRILIVD
-873 DSITTRTMIKNILLN
+873 DSVTTRTMVKNILLN
-888 IGYMVDAVL
+888 IGYMVDTVL
-897 DAEEALVKLK
+897 DADEALVKLK
-907 LNHYDLIITDLTMPK
+907 LTHYDLIITDLTMPK

-929 ERLKND
+929 ERLRND
-935 EMYMDIP
+935 EMYADIP
-942 IIVMSSMPEKSA
+942 IIVISSLPENQARKR
-954 KSKLNKTFVDY
+954 LNKHSIAH
-965 YISKDNFNQEELAS
+965 YISKDNFDQADLAI
-979 QVKQILTKY
+979 QVKEILTKF
-988 HNK
+988 HH

>member
-1 MDNQGNDSKN
+1 MDFLGNDNNKNN
-11 KEMFAIFQL
+11 KEMLAIFQG
-20 ESEEILERLFNNLFD
+20 ESEEILERLFNNLFS
-35 LEKKP
+35 LEDTP
-40 ADKDL
+40 ANKDL
-45 ISTIY
+45 IGSIY
-50 QDLHSIKGA
+50 RDLHSLKGA

-76 DIFDAVNNGQFV
+76 DIFDAVNNDQFV
-88 LDKDTINLM
+88 LDKDIINLM

-102 TASKYLQE
+102 TASRYLQE
-110 SVKNSRE
+110 SIKNGRE
-117 IIDETYNAVISNLE
+117 IIDEEFTATLSNLE
-131 YILETGIHTEF
+131 YILDIEMNEQTFRQNET
-142 TEQNNIIASSIADI
+142 IAEAGMAPREESS
-156 AAGNINQ
+156 GLSQ
-163 GSEALPQ
+163 YQ
-170 EEINQAFNNCFEMID
+170 EEINSSFNACFEIID
-185 GIVPEEETQDIVLLK
+185 SIVPEEESQDIVILK
-200 EEVQNIHKFFID
+200 EEVEKIYEFFKN
-212 SNLYEVR
+212 SNLYEVKT
-219 SSLENVIAKLDFV
+219 SLENILAKLDFV
-232 MNATNTLTIS
+232 MNATNTFTIS

-266 DAGLT
+266 EGGLT
-271 FFEVAEKISM
+271 FFDIAEKISM

-292 EEDILHLKEDIA
+292 KDDIAQLKEGVDDQNIIEIINVINDILD
-304 DPNLLEVINM
+304 
-314 ILEILRFISENSV
+314 FISENSV
-327 QLEEQMMLT
+327 QLEEQMMMT
-336 LKSAIEY
+336 LKGAVEY

-349 SFDYDLILQQLEI
+349 NIDNDLILQQLEI
-362 MKQLLDLN
+362 MKQLLELN
-370 YKKDNEL
+370 YKKD
-377 TEIKNISTQTTSN
+377 TGVSEIKSLSTQTSSA
-390 NKSSSSTEIKT
+390 NKSNASTEIKT

-426 EKNLEKIDA
+426 EKNLEKIDS
-435 IKIANEICQKDLLKT
+435 IKNANEACQKDLLKT

-462 QSGSTDQYTGVFVK
+462 QSGNTDQYTGVFVK
-476 QVFSLLLDITQNVSK
+476 QVFSLLLDITQNVSR

-497 SLYRS
+497 SLYRA

-591 RIANGKSPVGRI
+591 RIANGKSPVGKI

-616 DVFDDGQGFNL
+616 DVVDDGQGFNL
-627 QKIKDRAVSRG
+627 EKIKDRAVSRG
-638 FLTQEDIDSM
+638 FLTQDDIDSM

-732 VITTFILKKQ
+732 VITTFILKNQ

-752 SIMYNNNIIPLYY
+752 SILFNGNIIPLYY
-765 LADILGLEPVPRGDK
+765 LSDILELAPAPRNEK

-786 ENDEKT
+786 EADDKT
-792 IGLVVDRLVGDQDI
+792 IGLVVDKLLGDQDI

-836 NMQDIMHFDFN
+836 NMQDIMHYDFN
-847 NAVNSA
+847 KAMVSA
-853 NNPKL
+853 NNQTL
-858 LPSDTLSYKRILVVD
+858 LTSDILSYKRILIVD
-873 DSITTRTMIKNILLN
+873 DSVTTRTMVKNILLN
-888 IGYMVDAVL
+888 IGYMVDTVL
-897 DAEEALVKLK
+897 DADEALVKLK
-907 LNHYDLIITDLTMPK
+907 LTHYDLIITDLTMPK

-929 ERLKND
+929 ERLRND
-935 EMYMDIP
+935 EMYADIP
-942 IIVMSSMPEKSA
+942 IIVISSLPENQARKR
-954 KSKLNKTFVDY
+954 LNKLSIAH
-965 YISKDNFNQEELAS
+965 YISKDNFAQADLAM
-979 QVKQILTKY
+979 QVKEILTKF
-988 HNK
+988 HH

>member
-1 MDNQGNDSKN
+1 MDFLGNDNNKNN
-11 KEMFAIFQL
+11 KEMLAIFQG
-20 ESEEILERLFNNLFD
+20 ESEEILERLFNNLFS
-35 LEKKP
+35 LEDTP
-40 ADKDL
+40 ANKDL
-45 ISTIY
+45 IGSIY
-50 QDLHSIKGA
+50 RDLHSLKGA

-76 DIFDAVNNGQFV
+76 DIFDAVNNDQFV
-88 LDKDTINLM
+88 LDKDIINLM

-102 TASKYLQE
+102 TASRYLQE
-110 SVKNSRE
+110 SIKNGRE
-117 IIDETYNAVISNLE
+117 IIDEEFTATLSNLE
-131 YILETGIHTEF
+131 YILDIEMNEQTFRQNET
-142 TEQNNIIASSIADI
+142 IAEAGMAPREESS
-156 AAGNINQ
+156 GLSQ
-163 GSEALPQ
+163 YQ
-170 EEINQAFNNCFEMID
+170 EEINSSFNACFEIID
-185 GIVPEEETQDIVLLK
+185 SIVPEEESQDIVILK
-200 EEVQNIHKFFID
+200 EEVEKIYEFFKN
-212 SNLYEVR
+212 SNLYEVKT
-219 SSLENVIAKLDFV
+219 SLENILAKLDFV
-232 MNATNTLTIS
+232 MNATNTFTIS

-266 DAGLT
+266 EGGLT
-271 FFEVAEKISM
+271 FFDIAEKISM

-292 EEDILHLKEDIA
+292 KDDIAQLKEGVDDQNIIEII
-304 DPNLLEVINM
+304 NVINDT
-314 ILEILRFISENSV
+314 LDFISENSV
-327 QLEEQMMLT
+327 QLEEQMMMT
-336 LKSAIEY
+336 LKGAVEY

-349 SFDYDLILQQLEI
+349 NIDNDLILQQLEI
-362 MKQLLDLN
+362 MKQLLELN
-370 YKKDNEL
+370 YKKD
-377 TEIKNISTQTTSN
+377 TGVSEIKSLSTQTSSA
-390 NKSSSSTEIKT
+390 NKSNASTEIKT

-426 EKNLEKIDA
+426 EKNLEKIDS
-435 IKIANEICQKDLLKT
+435 IKNANEACQKDLLKT

-462 QSGSTDQYTGVFVK
+462 QSGNTDQYTGVFVK
-476 QVFSLLLDITQNVSK
+476 QVFSLLLDITQNVSR

-497 SLYRS
+497 SLYRA

-591 RIANGKSPVGRI
+591 RIANGKSPVGKI

-616 DVFDDGQGFNL
+616 DVVDDGQGFNL
-627 QKIKDRAVSRG
+627 EKIKDRAVSRG
-638 FLTQEDIDSM
+638 FLTQDDIDSM

-732 VITTFILKKQ
+732 VITTFILKNQ
-742 NEIKTNNGIR
+742 NEIKTNNGVR
-752 SIMYNNNIIPLYY
+752 SILFNGNIIPLYY
-765 LADILGLEPVPRGDK
+765 LSDILELAPAPRNEK

-786 ENDEKT
+786 EADDKT
-792 IGLVVDRLVGDQDI
+792 IGLVVDKLLGDQDI

-836 NMQDIMHFDFN
+836 NMQDIMHYDFN
-847 NAVNSA
+847 KAMISA
-853 NNPKL
+853 NNQEL
-858 LPSDTLSYKRILVVD
+858 LTSDVLSYKRILIVD
-873 DSITTRTMIKNILLN
+873 DSVTTRTMVKNILLN
-888 IGYMVDAVL
+888 IGYMVDTVL
-897 DAEEALVKLK
+897 DADEALVKLK
-907 LNHYDLIITDLTMPK
+907 LTHYDLIITDLTMPK

-929 ERLKND
+929 ERLRND
-935 EMYMDIP
+935 EMYADIP
-942 IIVMSSMPEKSA
+942 IIVISSLPENQARKR
-954 KSKLNKTFVDY
+954 LNKLSIAH
-965 YISKDNFNQEELAS
+965 YISKDNFDQADLAM
-979 QVKQILTKY
+979 QVKEILTKF
-988 HNK
+988 HH

>member
-1 MDNQGNDSKN
+1 MDFLGNDNNKNN
-11 KEMFAIFQL
+11 KEMLAIFQG
-20 ESEEILERLFNNLFD
+20 ESEEILERLFNNLFS
-35 LEKKP
+35 LEDTP
-40 ADKDL
+40 ANKDL
-45 ISTIY
+45 IGSIY
-50 QDLHSIKGA
+50 RDLHSLKGA

-76 DIFDAVNNGQFV
+76 DIFDAVNNDQFV
-88 LDKDTINLM
+88 LDKDIINLM

-102 TASKYLQE
+102 TASRYLQE
-110 SVKNSRE
+110 SIKNGRE
-117 IIDETYNAVISNLE
+117 IIDEEFTATLSNLE
-131 YILETGIHTEF
+131 YILDIEMNEQTFRQNET
-142 TEQNNIIASSIADI
+142 IAEAGMVSGEESS
-156 AAGNINQ
+156 GLSQ
-163 GSEALPQ
+163 YQ
-170 EEINQAFNNCFEMID
+170 EEINSSFNACFEIID
-185 GIVPEEETQDIVLLK
+185 SIVPEEESQDIVILK
-200 EEVQNIHKFFID
+200 EEVEKIYEFFKN
-212 SNLYEVR
+212 SNLYEVKT
-219 SSLENVIAKLDFV
+219 SLENILAKLDFV
-232 MNATNTLTIS
+232 MNATNTFTIS

-266 DAGLT
+266 EGGLT
-271 FFEVAEKISM
+271 FFDIAEKISM

-292 EEDILHLKEDIA
+292 KDDIAQLKEGVDDQNIIEIINVINDILD
-304 DPNLLEVINM
+304 
-314 ILEILRFISENSV
+314 FISENSV
-327 QLEEQMMLT
+327 QLEEQMMMT
-336 LKSAIEY
+336 LKGAVEY

-349 SFDYDLILQQLEI
+349 NIDNDLILQQLEI
-362 MKQLLDLN
+362 MKQLLELN
-370 YKKDNEL
+370 YKKD
-377 TEIKNISTQTTSN
+377 TGVSEIKSLSTQTSSA
-390 NKSSSSTEIKT
+390 NKSNASTEIKT

-426 EKNLEKIDA
+426 EKNLEKIDS
-435 IKIANEICQKDLLKT
+435 IKNANEACQKDLLKT

-462 QSGSTDQYTGVFVK
+462 QSGNTDQYTGVFVK
-476 QVFSLLLDITQNVSK
+476 QVFSLLLDITQNVSR

-497 SLYRS
+497 SLYRA

-591 RIANGKSPVGRI
+591 RIANGKSPVGKI

-616 DVFDDGQGFNL
+616 DVVDDGQGFNL
-627 QKIKDRAVSRG
+627 EKIKDRAVSRG
-638 FLTQEDIDSM
+638 FLTQDDIDSM

-718 LVQISGQTFAIPIQ
+718 LV
-732 VITTFILKKQ
+732 
-742 NEIKTNNGIR
+742 
-752 SIMYNNNIIPLYY
+752 IPLYY
-765 LADILGLEPVPRGDK
+765 LSDILELAPAPRNEK

-786 ENDEKT
+786 EADDKT
-792 IGLVVDRLVGDQDI
+792 IGLVVDKLLGDQDI

-836 NMQDIMHFDFN
+836 NMQDIMHYDFN
-847 NAVNSA
+847 KAMISA
-853 NNPKL
+853 NNQEL
-858 LPSDTLSYKRILVVD
+858 LTSDVLSYKRILIVD
-873 DSITTRTMIKNILLN
+873 DSVTTRTMVKNILLN
-888 IGYMVDAVL
+888 IGYMVDTVL
-897 DAEEALVKLK
+897 DADEALVKLK
-907 LNHYDLIITDLTMPK
+907 LTHYDLIITDLTMPK

-929 ERLKND
+929 ERLRND
-935 EMYMDIP
+935 EMYADIP
-942 IIVMSSMPEKSA
+942 IIVISSLPENQARKR
-954 KSKLNKTFVDY
+954 LNKLSIAH
-965 YISKDNFNQEELAS
+965 YISKDNFDQADLAM
-979 QVKQILTKY
+979 QVKEILTKF
-988 HNK
+988 HH

>member
-1 MDNQGNDSKN
+1 MDFLGNDNNKNN
-11 KEMFAIFQL
+11 KEMLAIFQG
-20 ESEEILERLFNNLFD
+20 ESEEILERLFNNLFS
-35 LEKKP
+35 LEDTP
-40 ADKDL
+40 ANKDL
-45 ISTIY
+45 IGSIY
-50 QDLHSIKGA
+50 RDLHSLKGA

-76 DIFDAVNNGQFV
+76 DIFDAVNNDQFV
-88 LDKDTINLM
+88 LDKDIINLM

-102 TASKYLQE
+102 TASRYLQE
-110 SVKNSRE
+110 SIKNGRE
-117 IIDETYNAVISNLE
+117 IIDEEFTATLSNLE
-131 YILETGIHTEF
+131 YILDIEMNEQTFRQNET
-142 TEQNNIIASSIADI
+142 IAEAGMAPREESS
-156 AAGNINQ
+156 GLSQ
-163 GSEALPQ
+163 YQ
-170 EEINQAFNNCFEMID
+170 EEINSSFNACFEIID
-185 GIVPEEETQDIVLLK
+185 SIVPEEESQDIVILK
-200 EEVQNIHKFFID
+200 EEVEKIYEFFKN
-212 SNLYEVR
+212 SNLYEVKT
-219 SSLENVIAKLDFV
+219 SLENILAKLDFV
-232 MNATNTLTIS
+232 MNATNTFTIS

-266 DAGLT
+266 EGGLT
-271 FFEVAEKISM
+271 FFDIAEKISM

-292 EEDILHLKEDIA
+292 KDDIAQLKEGVDDQNIIEIINVINDILD
-304 DPNLLEVINM
+304 
-314 ILEILRFISENSV
+314 FISENSV
-327 QLEEQMMLT
+327 QLEEQMMMT
-336 LKSAIEY
+336 LKGAVEY

-349 SFDYDLILQQLEI
+349 NIDNDLILQQLEI
-362 MKQLLDLN
+362 MKQLLELN
-370 YKKDNEL
+370 YKKD
-377 TEIKNISTQTTSN
+377 TGVSEIKSLSTQTSSA
-390 NKSSSSTEIKT
+390 NKSNASTEIKT

-426 EKNLEKIDA
+426 EKNLEKIDS
-435 IKIANEICQKDLLKT
+435 IKNANEACQKDLLKT

-462 QSGSTDQYTGVFVK
+462 QSGNTDQYTGVFVK
-476 QVFSLLLDITQNVSK
+476 QVFSLLLDITQNVSR

-497 SLYRS
+497 SLYRA

-591 RIANGKSPVGRI
+591 RIANGKSPVGKI

-616 DVFDDGQGFNL
+616 DVVDDGQGFNL
-627 QKIKDRAVSRG
+627 EKIKDRAVSRG
-638 FLTQEDIDSM
+638 FLTQDDIDSM

-732 VITTFILKKQ
+732 VITTFILKNQ

-752 SIMYNNNIIPLYY
+752 SILFNGNIIPLYY
-765 LADILGLEPVPRGDK
+765 LSDILELAPAPRNEK

-786 ENDEKT
+786 EADDKT
-792 IGLVVDRLVGDQDI
+792 IGLVVDKLLGDQDI

-836 NMQDIMHFDFN
+836 NMQDIMHYDFN
-847 NAVNSA
+847 KAMISA
-853 NNPKL
+853 NNQEL
-858 LPSDTLSYKRILVVD
+858 LTSDVLSYKRILIVD
-873 DSITTRTMIKNILLN
+873 DSVTTRTMVKNILLN
-888 IGYMVDAVL
+888 IGYMVDTVL
-897 DAEEALVKLK
+897 DADEALVKLK
-907 LNHYDLIITDLTMPK
+907 LTHYDLIITDLTMPK

-929 ERLKND
+929 ERLRND
-935 EMYMDIP
+935 EMYADIP
-942 IIVMSSMPEKSA
+942 IIVISSLPENQARKR
-954 KSKLNKTFVDY
+954 LNKLSIAH
-965 YISKDNFNQEELAS
+965 YISKDNFDQADLAM
-979 QVKQILTKY
+979 QVKEILTKF
-988 HNK
+988 HH

>member
-1 MDNQGNDSKN
+1 MDFLGNDNNKNN
-11 KEMFAIFQL
+11 KEMLAIFQG
-20 ESEEILERLFNNLFD
+20 ESEEILERLFNNLFS
-35 LEKKP
+35 LEDTP
-40 ADKDL
+40 ANKDL
-45 ISTIY
+45 IGSIY
-50 QDLHSIKGA
+50 RDLHSLKGA

-76 DIFDAVNNGQFV
+76 DIFDAVNNDQFV
-88 LDKDTINLM
+88 LDKDIINLM

-102 TASKYLQE
+102 TASRYLQE
-110 SVKNSRE
+110 SIKNGRE
-117 IIDETYNAVISNLE
+117 IIDEEFTATLSNLE
-131 YILETGIHTEF
+131 YILDIEMNEQTFRQNET
-142 TEQNNIIASSIADI
+142 IAEAGMVSGEESS
-156 AAGNINQ
+156 GLSQ
-163 GSEALPQ
+163 YQ
-170 EEINQAFNNCFEMID
+170 EEINSSFNACFEIID
-185 GIVPEEETQDIVLLK
+185 SIVPEEESQDIVILK
-200 EEVQNIHKFFID
+200 EEVEKIYEFFKN
-212 SNLYEVR
+212 SNLYEVKT
-219 SSLENVIAKLDFV
+219 SLENILAKLDFV
-232 MNATNTLTIS
+232 MNATNTFTIS

-266 DAGLT
+266 EGGLT
-271 FFEVAEKISM
+271 FFDIAEKISM

-292 EEDILHLKEDIA
+292 KDDIAQLKEGVDDQNIIEIINVINDILD
-304 DPNLLEVINM
+304 
-314 ILEILRFISENSV
+314 FISENSV
-327 QLEEQMMLT
+327 QLEEQMMMT
-336 LKSAIEY
+336 LKGAVEY

-349 SFDYDLILQQLEI
+349 NIDNDLILQQLEI
-362 MKQLLDLN
+362 MKQLLELN
-370 YKKDNEL
+370 YKKD
-377 TEIKNISTQTTSN
+377 TGVSEIKSLSTQTSSA
-390 NKSSSSTEIKT
+390 NKSNASTEIKT

-426 EKNLEKIDA
+426 EKNLEKIDS
-435 IKIANEICQKDLLKT
+435 IKNANEACQKDLLKT

-462 QSGSTDQYTGVFVK
+462 QSGNTDQYTGVFVK
-476 QVFSLLLDITQNVSK
+476 QVFSLLLDITQNVSR

-497 SLYRS
+497 SLYRA

-591 RIANGKSPVGRI
+591 RIANGKSPVGKI

-616 DVFDDGQGFNL
+616 DVVDDGQGFNL
-627 QKIKDRAVSRG
+627 EKIKDRAVSRG
-638 FLTQEDIDSM
+638 FLTQDDIDSM

-732 VITTFILKKQ
+732 VITTFILKNQ

-752 SIMYNNNIIPLYY
+752 SILFNGNIIPLYY
-765 LADILGLEPVPRGDK
+765 LSDILELAPAPRNEK

-786 ENDEKT
+786 EADDKT
-792 IGLVVDRLVGDQDI
+792 IGLVVDKLLGDQDI

-836 NMQDIMHFDFN
+836 NMQDIMHYDFN
-847 NAVNSA
+847 KAMVSA
-853 NNPKL
+853 NNQTL
-858 LPSDTLSYKRILVVD
+858 LTSDVLSYKRILIVD
-873 DSITTRTMIKNILLN
+873 DSVTTRTMVKNILLN
-888 IGYMVDAVL
+888 IGYMVDTVL
-897 DAEEALVKLK
+897 DADEALVKLK
-907 LNHYDLIITDLTMPK
+907 LTHYDLIITDLTMPK
-922 IDGYEFI
+922 IDGYKFI
-929 ERLKND
+929 ERLRND
-935 EMYMDIP
+935 EMYADIP
-942 IIVMSSMPEKSA
+942 IIVISSLPENQARKR
-954 KSKLNKTFVDY
+954 LNKLSIAH
-965 YISKDNFNQEELAS
+965 YISKDNFDQADLAM
-979 QVKQILTKY
+979 QVKEILTKF
-988 HNK
+988 HH

>member
-1 MDNQGNDSKN
+1 MDFPGNDNNN
-11 KEMFAIFQL
+11 KEMFAIFQG
-20 ESEEILERLFNNLFD
+20 ESEEIIDRIFESLD
-35 LEKKP
+35 ALEKTP
-40 ADKDL
+40 ANKDL
-45 ISTIY
+45 IGSIY
-50 QDLHSIKGA
+50 RDLHSIKGA

-65 NNIQGIFHKME
+65 NNIQSIFHKME
-76 DIFDAVNNGQFV
+76 DIFDAVNNDRFV
-88 LDKDTINLM
+88 LDKEMILLM
-97 SRSLE
+97 SRTLE
-102 TASKYLQE
+102 TASKYVQE
-110 SVKNSRE
+110 SVKNERE
-117 IIDETYNAVISNLE
+117 IIGEEFTATISNLE
-131 YILETGIHTEF
+131 YILEIEIN
-142 TEQNNIIASSIADI
+142 EQTFKQNEALASIVDI
-156 AAGNINQ
+156 AENPAESQ
-163 GSEALPQ
+163 ELAKHQ
-170 EEINQAFNNCFEMID
+170 EEINQSFNNCFEIID
-185 GIVPEEETQDIVLLK
+185 GIVPEEESQDIVLLR
-200 EEVQNIHKFFID
+200 EEVQKIHSFFLE

-219 SSLENVIAKLDFV
+219 TSLENILAKIDFV

-266 DAGLT
+266 EAGLT
-271 FFEVAEKISM
+271 FFDVAEKMSM

-292 EEDILHLKEDIA
+292 ENDILQLKDGVYDQNI
-304 DPNLLEVINM
+304 LEIINM
-314 ILEILRFISENSV
+314 ILEILHFITDNSV
-327 QLEEQMMLT
+327 QLEEQMTLT
-336 LKSAIEY
+336 LKSAMEY

-349 SFDYDLILQQLEI
+349 SVDNDLILQQLEI

-370 YKKDNEL
+370 YKKDTEVS
-377 TEIKNISTQTTSN
+377 EIKNISTQTSSG
-390 NKSSSSTEIKT
+390 NKSASSTEIKT

-426 EKNLEKIDA
+426 EKNLEKIDS
-435 IKIANEICQKDLLKT
+435 IKNANEICQKDLLKT

-462 QSGSTDQYTGVFVK
+462 QASSTDQYTGVFVK
-476 QVFSLLLDITQNVSK
+476 QVFSLLLDITQNVSR

-497 SLYRS
+497 SLYRAY
-502 SKEDDMK
+502 KEDDMK

-578 RNAIDHGIESKEE
+578 RNAIDHGIETKEE

-627 QKIKDRAVSRG
+627 EKIKDRAVARG

-698 GKGSCVHIE
+698 GQGSCVHIE

-732 VITTFILKKQ
+732 VITTFILKNQ
-742 NEIKTNNGIR
+742 NEIKTNNGMRTIT
-752 SIMYNNNIIPLYY
+752 YNNSIIPLYY
-765 LADILGLEPVPRGDK
+765 LSDILDLEPIPREDK

-786 ENDEKT
+786 EADDKT
-792 IGLVVDRLVGDQDI
+792 IGLVVDKLLGDQDI

-847 NAVNSA
+847 KAVTSA

-858 LPSDTLSYKRILVVD
+858 LPSDVLSYKRILIVD

-888 IGYMVDAVL
+888 IGYIVDAVL
-897 DAEEALVKLK
+897 DAEEAMVKLK

-942 IIVMSSMPEKSA
+942 IIVMSSMPEKNA
-954 KSKLNKTFVDY
+954 RAKLNKAYVDY
-965 YISKDNFNQEELAS
+965 YISKDNFDQNDLAN
-979 QVKQILTKY
+979 QVKKILTKY
-988 HNK
+988 HN

>member
-1 MDNQGNDSKN
+1 MFDGNDNNN
-11 KEMFAIFQL
+11 KEMFSIFQS
-20 ESEEILERLFNNLFD
+20 ESEELIEQLLNNLFS
-35 LEKKP
+35 LEETP
-40 ADKDL
+40 ANKDL

-50 QDLHSIKGA
+50 RELHSLKGA

-65 NNIQGIFHKME
+65 NNIQSIFHKME
-76 DIFDAVNNGQFV
+76 DIFDAVNKGDFN
-88 LDKDTINLM
+88 LDTEIIRQL
-97 SRSLE
+97 SRSVE
-102 TASKYLQE
+102 IASKYLQE
-110 SVKNSRE
+110 SIKNERE
-117 IIDETYNAVISNLE
+117 IIDETFTAAISNLE
-131 YILETGIHTEF
+131 YILEIEIN
-142 TEQNNIIASSIADI
+142 EQANNSNPILNMIDTAPDTSEL
-156 AAGNINQ
+156 AAH
-163 GSEALPQ
+163 Q
-170 EEINQAFNNCFEMID
+170 EEINYSFNNCFEIID
-185 GIVPEEETQDIVLLK
+185 SIVPEEESQDIIILK
-200 EEVQNIHKFFID
+200 EEVQKIYEFFQN
-212 SNLYEVR
+212 SNLYEVKT
-219 SSLENVIAKLDFV
+219 SLENILTKIEFV
-232 MNATNTLTIS
+232 LNATSTLTIS

-266 DAGLT
+266 DTGNT
-271 FFEVAEKISM
+271 FFDIAEKISM
-281 LQGSSIYAKEI
+281 LQGSSIHAKEI
-292 EEDILHLKEDIA
+292 KDDILLLKENID
-304 DPNLLEVINM
+304 DQN
-314 ILEILRFISENSV
+314 ILEIIGVIIEILDFITDNSV
-327 QLEEQMMLT
+327 QLEEQMIMT
-336 LKSAIEY
+336 LKSAVEY

-349 SFDYDLILQQLEI
+349 NIDSDLILQQLEI
-362 MKQLLDLN
+362 MKQLLELN
-370 YKKDNEL
+370 YKKDTGVN
-377 TEIKNISTQTTSN
+377 EIKNLSTQTSSS

-401 LHVNAQKLDLLVN
+401 LHVSAQKLDLLVN

-426 EKNLEKIDA
+426 EKNLDKIDS
-435 IKIANEICQKDLLKT
+435 IKNANEACQKDLLKT
-450 SNYLRYYNRKYL
+450 SNFLRYYNRKYL
-462 QSGSTDQYTGVFVK
+462 QTGNSDQYIGVFAK
-476 QVFSLLLDITQNVSK
+476 QVFSLLLDITQNMSRTV
-491 TIYDLN
+491 YDLN
-497 SLYRS
+497 SLYRA

-514 DEMESMVK
+514 DEIESMVK

-537 RMVRDIANEK
+537 RMVRDIATEK

-616 DVFDDGQGFNL
+616 DVMDDGQGFNL
-627 QKIKDRAVSRG
+627 EKIKDRAVSRG

-732 VITTFILKKQ
+732 VITTFILKNQ
-742 NEIKTNNGIR
+742 SEINTNNGIR
-752 SIMYNNNIIPLYY
+752 SILYNGKIIPLYY
-765 LADILGLEPVPRGDK
+765 LSDILDLEPTPRGEK
-780 ETILII
+780 ETILIL
-786 ENDEKT
+786 EADEKT
-792 IGLVVDRLVGDQDI
+792 IGLVVDKLLGDQDI

-847 NAVNSA
+847 KAVNSS
-853 NNPKL
+853 NNQRL
-858 LPSDTLSYKRILVVD
+858 LPPDVLSYKRILIVD

-888 IGYMVDAVL
+888 TGYEVDTVE
-897 DAEEALVKLK
+897 DAEEALIKLK
-907 LNHYDLIITDLTMPK
+907 HGHYDLIMTDLTMPK

-929 ERLKND
+929 ERLRND
-935 EMYMDIP
+935 EMYADIP
-942 IIVMSSMPEKSA
+942 IVVMSSIEEA
-954 KSKLNKTFVDY
+954 KARKQLQNKNAIDFYVSKENFDQQEF
-965 YISKDNFNQEELAS
+965 SKQI
-979 QVKQILTKY
+979 KKILTKY
-988 HNK
+988 HK